1 MMSKMIKKILT
12 IKAAFVCLFGV
23 SLFFFFD
30 TQLDEILGKY
40 LRVYPSFT
48 GGEVAEDFVETIGD
62 TDSLDF
68 VRYTVFLPVINA
80 KWVDNSEY
88 WQFVLEYKNGSK
100 SLKNLVLYIDFDNI
114 AGGSLSSL
122 PDAAYVSF
130 DENHPW
136 DYAVKVSDNE
146 VKIYDS
152 EKNFVCNAQFL
163 TLEKGTQFKI
173 RLPLKDEGL
182 QRILG
187 AKKTWHYVLADGM
200 PQFAGEN
207 SKPLGVEMKIQ
218 AKNTASE
225 KEDEASEKEDAA
237 FINQMKK
244 MYAEAMESDS
254 DADDIEE
261 NLAFYKKKIDEN
273 PEDFESLANY
283 GSNLAKK
290 GGESSVIKA
299 VMLVNES
306 YTYLDKAAQLSRG
319 EDGEIEVLLNRAS
332 VSASVPEGVFGKSEA
347 GAKDFVRLASLSD
360 DAEFKSYCWAMASDC
375 YKKCGKTTFEAIALQ
390 KAKNLLK
397 YNESKKSNEN
407 NDSGKSS

>member
-1 MMSKMIKKILT
+1 MKSKMIKKILT
-12 IKAAFVCLFGV
+12 VNAVFACLFGV

-30 TQLDEILGKY
+30 TQLDEILGKH
-40 LRVYPSFT
+40 LRVHPSFT
-48 GGEVAEDFVETIGD
+48 GGEVAEDFVETTSD

-80 KWVDNSEY
+80 KWVDNPEY
-88 WQFVLEYKNGSK
+88 WQLVLEYKNGSEP
-100 SLKNLVLYIDFDNI
+100 LKNLVLYIDFDNI
-114 AGGSLSSL
+114 AGGSTFPLS
-122 PDAAYVSF
+122 DDENFTF

-146 VKIYDS
+146 AKIYDS
-152 EKNFVCNAQFL
+152 AKNFVCNVQFL
-163 TLEKGTQFKI
+163 TLEEETQFKI

-187 AKKTWHYVLADGM
+187 AKKTWHYVLADGNL
-200 PQFAGEN
+200 QFAGEN
-207 SKPLGVEMKIQ
+207 SKPLEVEMKIQ
-218 AKNTASE
+218 DKNA
-225 KEDEASEKEDAA
+225 ASEKEDAA
-237 FINQMKK
+237 FINQMKE
-244 MYAEAMESDS
+244 MYAEAMETDSDS
-254 DADDIEE
+254 DDIEE
-261 NLAFYKKKIDEN
+261 NLAFYKLKIDEN
-273 PEDFESLANY
+273 PEDFVSLANY

-290 GGESSVIKA
+290 GGESSVIQA

-306 YTYLDKAAQLSRG
+306 YTYLDKAAQLSQG
-319 EDGEIEVLLNRAS
+319 KDGEIEVLLNRAS

-347 GAKDFVRLASLSD
+347 GANDFVRLASLSD
-360 DAEFKSYCWAMASDC
+360 DVEFKSYCWAMASEC
-375 YKKCGKTTFEAIALQ
+375 YKKCGKTTFAAIALQ

>member
-1 MMSKMIKKILT
+1 MKSKMIKKILT

-23 SLFFFFD
+23 NLFFFFD
-30 TQLDEILGKY
+30 TQLDELLGKH
-40 LRVYPSFT
+40 LRVHPSFT
-48 GGEVAEDFVETIGD
+48 GGEIAEDFVETIGD

-68 VRYTVFLPVINA
+68 IRYTVFLPVINA
-80 KWVDNSEY
+80 KWVDNPEY
-88 WQFVLEYKNGSK
+88 WQLILEYKNGSE
-100 SLKNLVLYIDFDNI
+100 SLKNAVLYIDFDNI
-114 AGGSLSSL
+114 AGGSLLSL
-122 PDAAYVSF
+122 PDAAHVSF

-146 VKIYDS
+146 AKIYDS
-152 EKNFVCNAQFL
+152 AKNFVCNAQFL
-163 TLEKGTQFKI
+163 SLKEGTQFKI

-187 AKKTWHYVLADGM
+187 AKKTWHYVLADGL

-207 SKPLGVEMKIQ
+207 SKPLEVAMKIQ
-218 AKNTASE
+218 TKDSASE
-225 KEDEASEKEDAA
+225 KEDEA
-237 FINQMKK
+237 FISQMKK
-244 MYAEAMESDS
+244 MYEEAMESDS
-254 DADDIEE
+254 GADDIEE
-261 NLAFYKKKIDEN
+261 NLAFYKLKIDEN
-273 PEDFESLANY
+273 PEDFVSLANY

-290 GGESSVIKA
+290 GGESSVIQA

-306 YTYLDKAAQLSRG
+306 YTYLDKAAQLSQG
-319 EDGEIEVLLNRAS
+319 KDGEIEVLLNRAS

-360 DAEFKSYCWAMASDC
+360 DAEFKSYCWAMASEC
-375 YKKCGKTTFEAIALQ
+375 YKKCGKITLSTIALQ

-407 NDSGKSS
+407 NDSGKNS

>member
-1 MMSKMIKKILT
+1 MKSKMIKKILT
-12 IKAAFVCLFGV
+12 VNAVFACLFGV

-100 SLKNLVLYIDFDNI
+100 SLKNFVLYIDFDNI

-122 PDAAYVSF
+122 PDDAHVSF

-146 VKIYDS
+146 AKIYDS
-152 EKNFVCNAQFL
+152 AKNFVCNAQFL
-163 TLEKGTQFKI
+163 SLEKGTQFKI
-173 RLPLKDEGL
+173 RLPLKDEGF

-187 AKKTWHYVLADGM
+187 VKKTWHYVLADGNL
-200 PQFAGEN
+200 QFAGEN

-218 AKNTASE
+218 DKNAVSE
-225 KEDEASEKEDAA
+225 KEDEA
-237 FINQMKK
+237 FISQMKK

-261 NLAFYKKKIDEN
+261 NLAFYKLKIDEN
-273 PEDFESLANY
+273 PEDFVSLANY

-299 VMLVNES
+299 VMLVNEA
-306 YTYLDKAAQLSRG
+306 YTYLDKAAELSRG
-319 EDGEIEVLLNRAS
+319 KDGEIEVLLNRAS

-360 DAEFKSYCWAMASDC
+360 DAEFKSYCWAMASEC
-375 YKKCGKTTFEAIALQ
+375 YKKCGKTTFAAIALQ

>member
-1 MMSKMIKKILT
+1 MKSKMIKKILT
-12 IKAAFVCLFGV
+12 VNAVFACLFGV

-30 TQLDEILGKY
+30 TQLDELLGKF
-40 LRVYPSFT
+40 LRVHPSFT
-48 GGEVAEDFVETIGD
+48 GGEIAEDFVETTSD

-88 WQFVLEYKNGSK
+88 WQLVLEYKNGSE

-122 PDAAYVSF
+122 PDAAHVSF

-136 DYAVKVSDNE
+136 DYAVKVSDKE
-146 VKIYDS
+146 AKIYDS
-152 EKNFVCNAQFL
+152 AKNFVCNAQFL
-163 TLEKGTQFKI
+163 SLEEGTQFKI
-173 RLPLKDEGL
+173 RLPLKDEGF

-187 AKKTWHYVLADGM
+187 AKKTWHYVLADGNL
-200 PQFAGEN
+200 QFAGED
-207 SKPLGVEMKIQ
+207 SKPLEVEMKIQ
-218 AKNTASE
+218 DKNAASE
-225 KEDEASEKEDAA
+225 KEDEA

-273 PEDFESLANY
+273 PEDFVSLANY

-290 GGESSVIKA
+290 GGESSVIQA

-306 YTYLDKAAQLSRG
+306 YTYLDKAAQLSQG
-319 EDGEIEVLLNRAS
+319 KDGEIEVLLNRAS
-332 VSASVPEGVFGKSEA
+332 VSVSVPEGVFGKSEA

-360 DAEFKSYCWAMASDC
+360 DAEFKSYCWAMASEC
-375 YKKCGKTTFEAIALQ
+375 YKKCGKTTFAAIALQ